1 MQDIQVLIDQINDNL
16 YLKKA
21 LVNPLINSKKFSTEE
36 EAMQVLSTYP
46 YVYLNSRINLMLNE
60 INEAQTAGDTD
71 ALYRLEHNLTMD
83 GSGNLVSLYD
93 MTPFTPPSE

>member
-21 LVNPLINSKKFSTEE
+21 LVNPLINSKKISTEE

-46 YVYLNSRINLMLNE
+46 YEYLNSRINLMLNE
-60 INEAQTAGDTD
+60 INESQTAGDTD
-71 ALYRLEHNLTMD
+71 ALYRLEHNLTVD
-83 GSGNLVSLYD
+83 GDGNLVNLYD

>member
-21 LVNPLINSKKFSTEE
+21 LVNPLINSKKISTEE

-71 ALYRLEHNLTMD
+71 ALYRLEHNLTLD
-83 GSGNLVSLYD
+83 GSGKLINLYD